1 MLALAFIA
9 TPGSVHPAVMIV
21 TGLCLLGVAA
31 WGWNEKRKSHS

>member
-1 MLALAFIA
+1 MLALALITA

-31 WGWNEKRKSHS
+31 WGWKQRTRQS